1 MCPFFLPTCYLF
13 LPIQPANTKQSDY
26 RHIKIYEV
34 CLRASGEGI
43 WWIECV
49 QLKIQ
54 LANPLLP
61 YLNLERMSDGTV
73 TTMSRN
79 LR

>member
-1 MCPFFLPTCYLF
+1 MKF
-13 LPIQPANTKQSDY
+13 
-26 RHIKIYEV
+26 
-34 CLRASGEGI
+34 ASGPLESAFGGLS
-43 WWIECV
+43 V

-73 TTMSRN
+73 TRTSRN

>member
-1 MCPFFLPTCYLF
+1 MKFAPGPLERAFGGL
-13 LPIQPANTKQSDY
+13 S
-26 RHIKIYEV
+26 V
-34 CLRASGEGI
+34 CT
-43 WWIECV
+43 V

-61 YLNLERMSDGTV
+61 YLNLERMSDGRV
-73 TTMSRN
+73 TTTSRN